1 MLYLFSKRIMMVPAG
16 LLASMMVFGV
26 MILTSLFE
34 IARSFTAMLV
44 FGVSFS
50 TETVMPIL
58 CQLFKQNK

>member
-1 MLYLFSKRIMMVPAG
+1 MMVPAG

-26 MILTSLFE
+26 MTMLILTSLFE

>member
-1 MLYLFSKRIMMVPAG
+1 MMVPAG